1 MLNNILI
8 GLIVV
13 LITITIHSGVTVLV
27 RELVSDKYH
36 FDSSKLR
43 RLLYIDLIV
52 LIIILAT
59 IFESLVWGYTFYYL
73 GSLNNLGDALYFS
86 LVTYTTLGYGDVI
99 LAGEYRLL
107 AAVEA
112 ANGVIMLGW
121 STALVVGFIQ
131 KVYFA
136 R

>member
-1 MLNNILI
+1 MLSNILI

-73 GSLNNLGDALYFS
+73 GSLDKLGDALYFS